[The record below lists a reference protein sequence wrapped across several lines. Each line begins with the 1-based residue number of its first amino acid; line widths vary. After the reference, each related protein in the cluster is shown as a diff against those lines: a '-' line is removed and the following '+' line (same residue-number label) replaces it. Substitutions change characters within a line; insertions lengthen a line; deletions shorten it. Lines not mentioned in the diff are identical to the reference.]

1 MSYINTNIDHYTRF
15 MESHLSINGMDVKKA
30 TSPTTILEYIID
42 FFTFGG
48 VKKELTKQYSEFCS
62 KIVDTLEQFNGS
74 DRYEIPKDLKFNFS
88 GKDVIF
94 SNNNGFVSINVE
106 GKVAEKIIDEKC
118 FNNFCTVQLLMKRE
132 GLSENQARLTNDGNI
147 CLANSD
153 LSNRDLSGI
162 DLRGAELHDVNLS
175 SSDLSFS
182 NLKGAQL
189 QFTGLDSVC
198 YGKQAERNT
207 YMSNLC
213 DYLKTTYQIDSEG
226 KRNSKCDGLFRVPAN
241 HTDFLDIKKAFN
253 EGNIN
258 FEEHSVH
265 SLRKILA
272 DECKR
277 LSPIDDLMLI
287 EVESGQEEFLS
298 IFNKK
303 VQSMIP
309 EERTEFEIIL
319 GLYADAYDSA
329 EDGNTSSFNKH
340 SILIGSFYPSLF
352 FGAGQAIDIETIN
365 KQKEFSKEIIISF
378 KHLNDVELPVLHDNR
393 NIHSQSVEKN
403 KTVNE
408 VDPSHTRT
416 RSELVKARKAFFE
429 QLTSTNVNNLNNLKQ
444 PISTGASKDVTTLRK
459 FFDNNSPS

>member
-1 MSYINTNIDHYTRF
+1 MSYINTNIDHYTKF
-15 MESHLSINGMDVKKA
+15 MESNLGINDMDVKKA
-30 TSPTTILEYIID
+30 TSPNTILEHIID
-42 FFTFGG
+42 FITFGG

-62 KIVDTLEQFNGS
+62 KIVDTLEQSNGL
-74 DRYEIPKDLKFNFS
+74 DRYEIPKNLKFNFS

-94 SNNNGFVSINVE
+94 SNNDGFVSINVE
-106 GKVAEKIIDEKC
+106 GKVAEKRIDEKC
-118 FNNFCTVQLLMKRE
+118 FNNFCTIQLLMKRE
-132 GLSENQARLTNDGNI
+132 GLSEHQARLTNDGNI
-147 CLANSD
+147 CLANAD

-175 SSDLSFS
+175 NSDLSFS

-189 QFTGLDSVC
+189 QFTRLDSVC

-207 YMSNLC
+207 CMSNLC

-226 KRNSKCDGLFRVPAN
+226 KRNSKSDGLFRVSAN

-258 FEEHSVH
+258 FEEHLVH
-265 SLRKILA
+265 SLIKILA

-287 EVESGQEEFLS
+287 EVKSGQEEFLS

-309 EERTEFEIIL
+309 EERKEFEIIL

-329 EDGNTSSFNKH
+329 EDGNTSSFNKN
-340 SILIGSFYPSLF
+340 SILTGSFYPSLF
-352 FGAGQAIDIETIN
+352 LGGGQTIATDIETIS
-365 KQKEFSKEIIISF
+365 KQREFSKEIITSF

-408 VDPSHTRT
+408 VDPSHART

-429 QLTSTNVNNLNNLKQ
+429 QLTSTNVNNLKQ
-444 PISTGASKDVTTLRK
+444 PISTGASRDVTTLRK